1 MMPNEHTKKAVGAKD
16 SEATEA
22 EELRRMVQSGAGIG
36 YRVATF
42 TVFLIAAVVFF
53 VFFVSSIAHV
63 LELFTLGVL
72 IAMAINPAV
81 VWLEKRRVRRIVS
94 VTGLIVLIAG
104 MLGGGIATLAP
115 SLLDQSTRFVQDV
128 PNIGRGLQ
136 KNLHWL
142 DKRFPALNVP
152 ALTTRL
158 QDEASQSLSNIK
170 DTAIA
175 GLTASVTTVV
185 ESILV
190 LFIVVFVLTD
200 PDPLV
205 RGLRGLFPPA
215 WQVEVVRIGEL
226 IVGKVQAWIQG
237 TLILMLAIAVMD
249 TVGLMFLGVPYA
261 LLWGVFSGL
270 MEVIPTLGPIIAA
283 VPPAIVGLTMHNPVS
298 AVYVLILYTV
308 IQQVESNILVPLIMS
323 NKVRLHPVTL
333 LFFLLMMAEFL
344 GVFGALIATPLAA
357 VIKVLYVELYYRR
370 LHGTLPPEELNDP
383 LRLKRKKLLARKAR
397 EDTAP

>member
-1 MMPNEHTKKAVGAKD
+1 MMPNEHTSKTPVD
-16 SEATEA
+16 PDLSVREPDTD
-22 EELRRMVQSGAGIG
+22 RRIVAAGAGIG
-36 YRVATF
+36 YRIATF

-53 VFFVSSIAHV
+53 VFFVSHVVHV

-72 IAMAINPAV
+72 IAMAINPTV
-81 VWLEKRRVRRIVS
+81 VWLEKRHVRRFVS
-94 VTGLIVLIAG
+94 VTGLVLLIIG
-104 MLGGGIATLAP
+104 GLGGGIASLAP
-115 SLLDQSTRFVQDV
+115 SLIDQSTKFVQDV
-128 PNIGRGLQ
+128 PTIGRSLQ
-136 KNLHWL
+136 QHLLWL
-142 DKRFPALNVP
+142 DRRFPALNVP
-152 ALTTRL
+152 ALTDRL
-158 QDEASQSLSNIK
+158 QSEASQSLTSFQ

-185 ESILV
+185 ESIFV

-205 RGLRGLFPPA
+205 RGLRGIFPPN
-215 WQVEVVRIGEL
+215 WQPEVSRIGEL
-226 IVGKVQAWIQG
+226 LVGKVQAWIQG

-283 VPPAIVGLTMHNPVS
+283 LPPAIVGLTMHDPLTS
-298 AVYVLILYTV
+298 VYVLILYTV
-308 IQQVESNILVPLIMS
+308 IQQLESNILVPVIMS
-323 NKVRLHPVTL
+323 NKVRLHPITL

-357 VIKVLYVELYYRR
+357 VLKVLYVELYYRR
-370 LHGTLPPEELNDP
+370 VHGSLPPEEMNDP
-383 LRLKRKKLLARKAR
+383 MRIKRRMRLARKAQ
-397 EDTAP
+397 EDVAP

>member
-1 MMPNEHTKKAVGAKD
+1 MTPNEHTPKTPTDPDLSVRDPDGD
-16 SEATEA
+16 
-22 EELRRMVQSGAGIG
+22 RRLVAAGAGIG
-36 YRVATF
+36 YRIATY
-42 TVFLIAAVVFF
+42 TVFLIAAVMFF
-53 VFFVSSIAHV
+53 VYFVTSIAHV
-63 LELFTLGVL
+63 LELFTLGML
-72 IAMAINPAV
+72 IAMAINPTV
-81 VWLEKRRVRRIVS
+81 VWLEKRRVRRFVS
-94 VTGLIVLIAG
+94 VAALVVLLVG
-104 MLGGGIATLAP
+104 CLGAGIASLAP
-115 SLLDQSTRFVQDV
+115 SLIDQSTKFVQDI
-128 PNIGRGLQ
+128 PTIGLSLR
-136 KNLHWL
+136 KNLTWL

-158 QDEASQSLSNIK
+158 QDEASQSLASFK

-200 PDPLV
+200 PAPLV
-205 RGLRGLFPPA
+205 RGLRGIFPPD
-215 WQVEVVRIGEL
+215 WQPEVARIGEL
-226 IVGKVQAWIQG
+226 LVGKVQAWIQG

-283 VPPAIVGLTMHNPVS
+283 VPPALVGLTMHPPIT
-298 AVYVLILYTV
+298 AVYVLALYTV
-308 IQQVESNILVPLIMS
+308 MQQIESNILVPVIMS
-323 NKVRLHPVTL
+323 NKVRLHPITL

-357 VIKVLYVELYYRR
+357 VVKVLYVELYYRR
-370 LHGTLPPEELNDP
+370 LHGTIPPEEMNDP
-383 LRLKRKKLLARKAR
+383 MRLKRKMRLARKAQ
-397 EDTAP
+397 DDIAP